1 MSEEPLTPQTPDRGV
16 LDLSIGHPSP
26 ELLPIEM
33 MRRAASELYGL
44 GDRLVL
50 QYGAERGHALVRSEL
65 AAFLT
70 RQYGREVEQ
79 EQLLISGGVS
89 QALDLICTVFTKP
102 GQYVFVEDPSY
113 FLALKIFRDHGL
125 RIRGIS
131 TDHGGM
137 KMGVL
142 EKALK
147 QDVPAF
153 IYTIPTFQNPAGFT
167 MGRGRR
173 ELLLRLARSYGT
185 RVVADEVYHPLHYG
199 EQAPPPPLGAWA
211 AGTAAGAGSGADR
224 SAADH
229 TPAPVLSLGSFS
241 KILAPGLRVGWVQ
254 GDPSQLDKLAESGLL
269 DSGGN
274 VNPVGAATVSRL
286 LQDGSLETHIDTL
299 RGIYGAR
306 MEALRALLE
315 RELPEQV
322 SVSNPGGGYFLWLE
336 LPGYVDTE
344 HLLDSAEARGVG
356 FVPGTRF
363 SGPGRQKQKL
373 RLSISHYPQE
383 KLLEAG
389 TLLAELIR
397 AELSGA

>member
-1 MSEEPLTPQTPDRGV
+1 
-16 LDLSIGHPSP
+16 
-26 ELLPIEM
+26 
-33 MRRAASELYGL
+33 
-44 GDRLVL
+44 
-50 QYGAERGHALVRSEL
+50 
-65 AAFLT
+65 
-70 RQYGREVEQ
+70 
-79 EQLLISGGVS
+79 
-89 QALDLICTVFTKP
+89 
-102 GQYVFVEDPSY
+102 
-113 FLALKIFRDHGL
+113 
-125 RIRGIS
+125 
-131 TDHGGM
+131 
-137 KMGVL
+137 
-142 EKALK
+142 
-147 QDVPAF
+147 
-153 IYTIPTFQNPAGFT
+153 

-199 EQAPPPPLGAWA
+199 DAPPPPLGAWA
-211 AGTAAGAGSGADR
+211 AGAAAAAGTGAGADR
-224 SAADH
+224 SASDH
-229 TPAPVLSLGSFS
+229 TPPPVLSLGSFS

-254 GDPSQLDKLAESGLL
+254 GAPSQLDKLAESGLL

-286 LQDGSLETHIDTL
+286 LQDGSLETYIDTL

-306 MEALRALLE
+306 MEALRVLLE

-322 SVSNPGGGYFLWLE
+322 SVSKPGGGYFLWLE
-336 LPGYVDTE
+336 LPSYIDTE
-344 HLLDSAEARGVG
+344 QLLESAQARGIG

-397 AELSGA
+397 AEMAGA